1 MLSPQV
7 EIIKEDDSLSPEST
21 NQLIRKK
28 DKKRMELLS
37 LESHTLTDG
46 FRREIDSAARRIHT
60 LIAKSGRPPLDVEI
74 IQQNLS
80 FENSILLEALKKLE
94 KLKRIEWVDNSKVIL
109 SEQDR
114 MMTLIY
120 CLRKSFLNH
129 LSKAAGCCFL
139 YA

>member
-1 MLSPQV
+1 
-7 EIIKEDDSLSPEST
+7 
-21 NQLIRKK
+21 
-28 DKKRMELLS
+28 MELVS

-60 LIAKSGRPPLDVEI
+60 LIPKSGRQPLDVEI

-129 LSKAAGCCFL
+129 LRLRDVVFVCLTTLTKKQNFSPS
-139 YA
+139 